1 MLKAG
6 LRRVRRFFGAEILD
20 ELRALRAETASL
32 NTKVSALEQQL
43 EAALLAIALS
53 HPQKPEE

>member
-6 LRRVRRFFGAEILD
+6 LRRIRRFLGAEILD
-20 ELRALRAETASL
+20 ELRALRTETANL
-32 NTKVSALEQQL
+32 NATVSALEQQL

-53 HPQKPEE
+53 QPQKREE

>member
-20 ELRALRAETASL
+20 ELRALRTETASL
-32 NTKVSALEQQL
+32 NAKVSSLEQQL
-43 EAALLAIALS
+43 EQALLAIALS
-53 HPQKPEE
+53 YSQEREE